1 MRTTLTIDD
10 DIAERL
16 SETQKR
22 LGVSFKEIVNLTLRQ
37 GLERQH
43 PALRKIPRFRIKARP
58 MGLMPGMNYANIG
71 ELLEQLE
78 GARHP

>member
-10 DIAERL
+10 DLAKRL
-16 SETQKR
+16 EEAQKR
-22 LGVSFKEIVNLTLRQ
+22 LGVSFKEIVNLMLRQ

-43 PALRKIPRFRIKARP
+43 PSLRKIPRFQVKARP
-58 MGLMPGMNYANIG
+58 MGLTPGVNYANIG

-78 GARHP
+78 GAQHK